1 METRCH
7 QTSSFV
13 MNSSNKYRSRSWH
26 YSRRKFCSS
35 YWKLTL
41 LVTLVKILVTQHDV
55 TICHALFLR
64 PAFDC
69 FLRTCFNICLYF
81 LPYLLRFGGKFKNF
95 VKIGWDVLKILL
107 HMPFL
112 GLFFQASLTFSSLI
126 LIQRSQVL
134 LWLLGQRKSAMGQF
148 IPFIPWLSPCS
159 VLLEIFGS
167 ANP

>member
-55 TICHALFLR
+55 TICHALFKDQHLIV
-64 PAFDC
+64 
-69 FLRTCFNICLYF
+69 FLGHVFNICLYV
-81 LPYLLRFGGKFKNF
+81 PYLLRFGGKFKNF
-95 VKIGWDVLKILL
+95 VKIGWDVLKNLAP
-107 HMPFL
+107 HAFP
-112 GLFFQASLTFSSLI
+112 LTFSSLI

>member
-13 MNSSNKYRSRSWH
+13 MNSSNKCRSRSWH

-35 YWKLTL
+35 YCKLTL

-55 TICHALFLR
+55 TICHALFKDQHLIV
-64 PAFDC
+64 
-69 FLRTCFNICLYF
+69 FLGHVFNICLYV
-81 LPYLLRFGGKFKNF
+81 PYLLRFGGKFKISWKLVGTF
-95 VKIGWDVLKILL
+95 WKILL

-126 LIQRSQVL
+126 LIQSSQVL